1 MSLFG
6 FKTVKF
12 ILKRSLRI
20 IFRHAKLS
28 TIEKREKRERRE
40 LLDQTSDRKRFKS
53 HSSSFMVWFSLSL
66 SLCLLLLCDVAETAV
81 PLCVSCSW
89 RSISLQDRANFPDLI
104 SRRVKAAPFNR
115 GLICTVYIRVCFYIS
130 FSASFSPFAWI
141 VFGIKM
147 DMVDTVHWDSGLFI
161 LGCNIDSL
169 NVIWVLNIISVFI
182 VKRFKR

>member
-53 HSSSFMVWFSLSL
+53 HSSSFMVWVSLSL

-115 GLICTVYIRVCFYIS
+115 GLICTVYIPCLLLHFL
-130 FSASFSPFAWI
+130 F
-141 VFGIKM
+141 
-147 DMVDTVHWDSGLFI
+147 GLFLSVRI
-161 LGCNIDSL
+161 NRFWDWNGYGRYSSL
-169 NVIWVLNIISVFI
+169 
-182 VKRFKR
+182 RFGLVHFEL

>member
-1 MSLFG
+1 M
-6 FKTVKF
+6 KF

-20 IFRHAKLS
+20 IFRHGKLS
-28 TIEKREKRERRE
+28 TVEKRERRERGE

-53 HSSSFMVWFSLSL
+53 RSSSFMVLILSFSLSL

-115 GLICTVYIRVCFYIS
+115 GLICTVCMRVCFYIS
-130 FSASFSPFAWI
+130 FSVTYLPVHMNRFWELE
-141 VFGIKM
+141 M
-147 DMVDTVHWDSGLFI
+147 DTVDTVHWDSALFI
-161 LGCNIDSL
+161 FGLLRVSSSS
-169 NVIWVLNIISVFI
+169 NVIRILNIISVFI